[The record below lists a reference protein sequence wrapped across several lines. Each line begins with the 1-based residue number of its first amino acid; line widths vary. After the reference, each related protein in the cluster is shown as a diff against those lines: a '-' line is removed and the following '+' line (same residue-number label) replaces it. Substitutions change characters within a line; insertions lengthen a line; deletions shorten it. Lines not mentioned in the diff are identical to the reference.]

1 MSNKQTKIIDLNLF
15 SGSSEI
21 LRQIAGGYYRN
32 LDNEG
37 EISFFE
43 SSIVDNISGVESLEQ
58 TEINNDADTILPKI
72 KYVSRVSSDE
82 QQGFES
88 DEDWKLFV
96 IGGTYD
102 SRKTYTGIYNDR
114 VYADHYNMSPL
125 PYVPREIVNIPDL
138 TPSLTLTTEYY
149 NYYPAYQSEVNRLES
164 ELQAPNFY
172 FLNSSSYL
180 VPSYN
185 REIVQ
190 SKYQYSMLADYLSSS
205 YVQSEKTID
214 SKMENI
220 FVLSQTILNNNNGTR
235 LDTAD
240 LLEHGEFDSDLSSLY
255 SLMPFGN
262 KLHIGTEITRPNNN
276 TDYRDI
282 IQNNLFQVKFIKLLK
297 EIFQD
302 ESRLQPSTIDFAI
315 NTKAMSSTGLLTGSL
330 ESTTTMPVRLI
341 DAPTMLLYSYRNPTS
356 ETNNISVVQS
366 SSFVNEID
374 YAMDTTGIYRYE
386 NTTASLGVLNG
397 FVETISRKFESA
409 VGEGKINNLESLLNQ
424 ARTSKYHETV
434 AFRVEKIGGSPTGDS
449 NTENTIQNIWF
460 FNRSHADAFTYLDT
474 QVKYNTEYTYKI
486 YKYDVV
492 QGYKYQLSDVVTTR
506 QIASTSSG
514 DSNVYCLEFYDPFTG
529 QTTAPLFE
537 NVSTIAELQVEKN
550 LLESDIDDKTSA
562 GNAIMAILH
571 SKKQSFIQ
579 SNYMHPGDS
588 RLGGATGFRYNARDA
603 NTGAEILATP
613 RFYEEFEKF
622 YGMIFGKYS
631 GGNYFKDTKHSSSF
645 VNIKNYI
652 DNDFSAP
659 RGDIQHIIAQLDKV
673 LSIANIELISLDDIY
688 GTIQISVSD
697 FIASILDEFEN
708 YEVLQDSIAS
718 TTARLQKVKSQI
730 LSITIGSGT
739 LRSDAQIN
747 SSYPRLADFNVTI
760 EPSLKIIEIP
770 IEQKSMRIVDHPPND
785 FVVTPHHLL
794 DQSNRLSF
802 YCKYD
807 TFSQDA
813 VTYPPTLNASD
824 TINKTSYLIGHDFV
838 EISEQTQE
846 SVSRPRFL
854 EVYRTTERPTGYG
867 SFSGNLIKTIDL
879 FQENGDIPTDYI
891 YLNRV
896 RENTTYY
903 YAFRAVNENRVAGQM
918 SSIIES
924 ELINDGGYVYG
935 RFEQYSEQDMA
946 VVDAKEPLL
955 AFKKLINIKPNL
967 QHVQLDTTN
976 VNLDESSLTQIE
988 EITLGSSNLLDPLFT
1003 DANRYFKIRLTSKK
1017 TGRKLDINIG
1027 FKKEVRK

>member
-190 SKYQYSMLADYLSSS
+190 SKYQYSKLADYLSSS

-315 NTKAMSSTGLLTGSL
+315 NNK
-330 ESTTTMPVRLI
+330 
-341 DAPTMLLYSYRNPTS
+341 
-356 ETNNISVVQS
+356 
-366 SSFVNEID
+366 
-374 YAMDTTGIYRYE
+374 
-386 NTTASLGVLNG
+386 
-397 FVETISRKFESA
+397 
-409 VGEGKINNLESLLNQ
+409 
-424 ARTSKYHETV
+424 
-434 AFRVEKIGGSPTGDS
+434 GD
-449 NTENTIQNIWF
+449 
-460 FNRSHADAFTYLDT
+460 
-474 QVKYNTEYTYKI
+474 
-486 YKYDVV
+486 
-492 QGYKYQLSDVVTTR
+492 
-506 QIASTSSG
+506 
-514 DSNVYCLEFYDPFTG
+514 
-529 QTTAPLFE
+529 
-537 NVSTIAELQVEKN
+537 
-550 LLESDIDDKTSA
+550 
-562 GNAIMAILH
+562 
-571 SKKQSFIQ
+571 
-579 SNYMHPGDS
+579 
-588 RLGGATGFRYNARDA
+588 
-603 NTGAEILATP
+603 
-613 RFYEEFEKF
+613 
-622 YGMIFGKYS
+622 
-631 GGNYFKDTKHSSSF
+631 
-645 VNIKNYI
+645 
-652 DNDFSAP
+652 
-659 RGDIQHIIAQLDKV
+659 
-673 LSIANIELISLDDIY
+673 
-688 GTIQISVSD
+688 
-697 FIASILDEFEN
+697 
-708 YEVLQDSIAS
+708 
-718 TTARLQKVKSQI
+718 
-730 LSITIGSGT
+730 
-739 LRSDAQIN
+739 
-747 SSYPRLADFNVTI
+747 
-760 EPSLKIIEIP
+760 
-770 IEQKSMRIVDHPPND
+770 EQ
-785 FVVTPHHLL
+785 
-794 DQSNRLSF
+794 
-802 YCKYD
+802 
-807 TFSQDA
+807 
-813 VTYPPTLNASD
+813 
-824 TINKTSYLIGHDFV
+824 
-838 EISEQTQE
+838 
-846 SVSRPRFL
+846 
-854 EVYRTTERPTGYG
+854 YRTLDGFFR
-867 SFSGNLIKTIDL
+867 
-879 FQENGDIPTDYI
+879 I
-891 YLNRV
+891 YNH
-896 RENTTYY
+896 
-903 YAFRAVNENRVAGQM
+903 YAC
-918 SSIIES
+918 
-924 ELINDGGYVYG
+924 
-935 RFEQYSEQDMA
+935 
-946 VVDAKEPLL
+946 
-955 AFKKLINIKPNL
+955 
-967 QHVQLDTTN
+967 
-976 VNLDESSLTQIE
+976 
-988 EITLGSSNLLDPLFT
+988 
-1003 DANRYFKIRLTSKK
+1003 
-1017 TGRKLDINIG
+1017 
-1027 FKKEVRK
+1027 